1 MFIAAA
7 GGGILVVGILAHDD
21 HSNYSDH
28 SNYGDHSNHSRYTKY
43 GDSHLVNQIGSM
55 KYKIERQE
63 NDIDE
68 YSAQISQEYRSR
80 MNKLKEAASYD
91 ALNVSAD
98 AVLYQLKVE
107 MEQEIK
113 NNIKEEKAQLKNIN
127 DIIKRINEIEMQAT
141 K

>member
-7 GGGILVVGILAHDD
+7 GGGILVVGALAHD
-21 HSNYSDH
+21 DH

-43 GDSHLVNQIGSM
+43 GDSHLVSQIDSM

-63 NDIDE
+63 DDIDE
-68 YSAQISQEYRSR
+68 YSAQIYREYRSR
-80 MNKLKEAASYD
+80 MNKLKGEASYD
-91 ALNVSAD
+91 ALNASAD
-98 AVLYQLKVE
+98 AVLYQLKGE

-113 NNIKEEKAQLKNIN
+113 NSIKEEKAQLKNIN
-127 DIIKRINEIEMQAT
+127 DMIKRINEIEMQAV